1 MANEKNTKS
10 ETEIQQSLET
20 ARARGRAAK
29 LPVFPVSTDTR
40 PVKPKPAKKVA
51 APLPA
56 IIALKPNEQT
66 NTTNELKLIAASAL
80 IADERPN
87 GDDMVFTHT
96 VLCQV
101 GLPRSK
107 TVAREFMRKSGDAW
121 INIQAGL
128 LDEGRGPIE
137 QPLPYGST
145 PRLALAWVSTFAK
158 RNSTREIPLGDNA
171 AQFLKLMGIEDK
183 GSARYTMLRKQ
194 MHALAACRLQLG
206 YKGRTFNDHLI
217 QQFDAWQIG
226 TKTQNQV
233 ALWPRVMVLTEKYY
247 DELIAHGVPLDKR
260 ALQALTGSALALDI
274 YTWLSHRLYRVEG
287 RPSILHWKS
296 IREQFG
302 QEYTGKDPDKD
313 FKKAFLPALHAAL
326 AVYPMA
332 RVKQVTGGIML
343 LPSPPPVPFSKS

>member
-1 MANEKNTKS
+1 MATDKNTKS
-10 ETEIQQSLET
+10 EAEIQQSLEA
-20 ARARGRAAK
+20 ARARGQNT
-29 LPVFPVSTDTR
+29 LPLFPVVADTR
-40 PVKPKPAKKVA
+40 PAKPKPARKAA

-56 IIALKPNEQT
+56 VIAPKPNEQP
-66 NTTNELKLIAASAL
+66 NTRKELKLIAASAL

-107 TVAREFMRKSGDAW
+107 ILAREFMRKSGDAW
-121 INIQAGL
+121 INIQAGM
-128 LDEGRGPIE
+128 LDEGHGPVE
-137 QPLPYGST
+137 QPLPYGAT

-158 RNSTREIPLGDNA
+158 RNATREIPLGDNA
-171 AQFLKLMGIEDK
+171 TQFLKLMGIEDE
-183 GSARYTMLRKQ
+183 STTRYTMLRKQ

-206 YKGRTFNDHLI
+206 YKGRTFNDHPI
-217 QQFDAWQIG
+217 KQFDAWQIG
-226 TKTQNQV
+226 SKTHDQKP
-233 ALWPRVMVLTEKYY
+233 LWPGVMILTESYY
-247 DELIAHGVPLDKR
+247 NELMLHGVPLDKR
-260 ALQALTGSALALDI
+260 ALQALTGSALSLDI
-274 YTWLSHRLYRVEG
+274 YTWLAHRLYRVEG

-313 FKKAFLPALHAAL
+313 FKKVFLPALHAAL
-326 AVYPMA
+326 AVYPKA

-343 LPSPPPVPFSKS
+343 LPSPPPVPFSNS